1 MELVLVFL
9 STAIGT
15 AVGVTAAIFIATDAG
30 TEHKKCEIPAG
41 ECAAERKRI
50 AAARADF
57 AAEREKVAE
66 LSSELTRWRESSGR
80 AEKDHIVLERQ
91 LFAELEKAGALAC
104 ELAAMRSANASLE
117 TTLQRE
123 RESATEGMKLLLLLQ
138 NKLSGAAPAPPAVV
152 ANGYANETAAYRIP
166 PGFGQ
171 FPGGRRLACGSFHS
185 RSYFF
190 LCICLAPNVLS
201 HTSEVEDSYG
211 CGSGAR
217 DFSGVLPASF
227 DDADTAGYWTLTH
240 ARKK

>member
-15 AVGVTAAIFIATDAG
+15 AVGVTAAIFIATG
-30 TEHKKCEIPAG
+30 TEHKKCEILAG
-41 ECAAERKRI
+41 ECAAERERT

-57 AAEREKVAE
+57 AAEREEVAE
-66 LSSELTRWRESSGR
+66 LSSELTRWRS
-80 AEKDHIVLERQ
+80 
-91 LFAELEKAGALAC
+91 
-104 ELAAMRSANASLE
+104 AAA
-117 TTLQRE
+117 
-123 RESATEGMKLLLLLQ
+123 GMKLLLLPQ
-138 NKLSGAAPAPPAVV
+138 NKLSAAAPAPPAVV
-152 ANGYANETAAYRIP
+152 ANGYANGTAAYRIP

-190 LCICLAPNVLS
+190 LCICLAPNVLP

-227 DDADTAGYWTLTH
+227 DDADTTGYWTLTH